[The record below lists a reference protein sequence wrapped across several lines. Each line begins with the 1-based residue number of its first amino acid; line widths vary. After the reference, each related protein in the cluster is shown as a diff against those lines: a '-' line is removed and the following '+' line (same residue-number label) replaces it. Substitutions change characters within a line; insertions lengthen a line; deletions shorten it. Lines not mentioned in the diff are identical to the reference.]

1 MNRSVTPFVNQLFAA
16 IERARSLEQLLQE
29 PLNWAINA
37 WSVSGIVLMVASKGA
52 WKRTLQLG
60 KVSAEPPDWNTASE
74 CLDSRRE
81 MRSGLWTYFP
91 IPSTTNKDLVLCCQ
105 PVLSEPIAG
114 QVIEQVSLIAMAI
127 DTWQRQQTKSRDVIR
142 LNQILNVA
150 ADWHSHQDLDRL
162 LQDIAQAATRLLRSD
177 RASIFLWD
185 KPARELVGH
194 PALGMEGKPLRIADD
209 KGLAGAV
216 LKSLQPRRWDRSDP
230 HDEVDRR
237 VDSSSGYRTDSLLAV
252 PLIDTRNKPMGVFE
266 VINHAD
272 GRFDSQDE
280 TDLIELARHASAA
293 LANTQQM
300 QRLVQTRDRLTHDA
314 QQQVQLVGNSP
325 EMQTLKS
332 TITRVGETDL
342 AVLLLG
348 ENGTGKEVVS
358 RQIHYQSKRRF
369 EPFIAVNCAAI
380 TETLL
385 ESELFG
391 HEKGA
396 FTDAHETRNGKFELA
411 SGGTLFLDE
420 IGDMSMAGQAK
431 LLRVLEEKVV
441 VRVGGSSPIQVNV
454 RVIAATNQNL
464 VELVQKKRFREDLY
478 FRLTVVTMNLP
489 PLRHREDDVIE
500 LADFFLTMFC
510 NKIGRSKPTWTQA
523 AKRRLVT
530 HDWPGNVRELRNIVE
545 RVAYLTT
552 GESIDDSQLDFV
564 RSPRLSAEDASVA
577 ALDLDKTLGDA
588 TADFQV
594 RFIEEQIKAC
604 HRNVTLAAEKMG
616 LQRSNL
622 YRKMKQLG
630 MNQPD

>member
-1 MNRSVTPFVNQLFAA
+1 MSVTVSPFVHHLFSS
-16 IERARSLEQLLQE
+16 IERSRSIEQLLQE
-29 PLNWAINA
+29 PLSSALSI
-37 WSVSGIVLMVASKGA
+37 WSLSGLVLMVASKGA
-52 WKRTLQLG
+52 WKRTIQIG
-60 KVSAEPPDWNTASE
+60 KISAEPPDWNLASE
-74 CLDSRRE
+74 CLDTRR
-81 MRSGLWTYFP
+81 SSQSNLWSYIP
-91 IPSTTNKDLVLCCQ
+91 IPSALNKNLVLCCQ
-105 PVLSEPIAG
+105 PVLNPQQLES
-114 QVIEQVSLIAMAI
+114 VTEQLGLVALSI
-127 DTWQRQQTKSRDVIR
+127 DTWQRQQQSSRDVVR

-162 LQDIAQAATRLLRSD
+162 LQDIAQAATRLLRCD

-272 GRFDSQDE
+272 GRFDVQDE
-280 TDLIELARHASAA
+280 VDLIELARHASAA

-314 QQQVQLVGNSP
+314 LQQVQLIGNSP
-325 EMQTLKS
+325 EMQTLKV
-332 TITRVGETDL
+332 TVTRVGETDL

-396 FTDAHETRNGKFELA
+396 FTDAHETRTGKFELA

-441 VRVGGSSPIQVNV
+441 VRVGGSSLIPVHV

-464 VELVQKKRFREDLY
+464 VELVRQKKFREDLY
-478 FRLTVVTMNLP
+478 FRLTVVTMLMP
-489 PLRHREDDVIE
+489 PLRNRGEDVLE

-510 NKIGRSKPTWTQA
+510 TKIGRAKPTWSPGA
-523 AKRRLVT
+523 RRRLVA

-545 RVAYLTT
+545 RIAYLTNSDILD
-552 GESIDDSQLDFV
+552 ESQLDFV
-564 RSPRLSAEDASVA
+564 SSPRSATVAGDLSS
-577 ALDLDKTLGDA
+577 LDLNQTLGDA
-588 TADFQV
+588 TADFQTQY
-594 RFIEEQIKAC
+594 IEAQIKAC
-604 HRNVTLAAEKMG
+604 GRNVTQAAEKMG

-630 MNQPD
+630 MKSEE